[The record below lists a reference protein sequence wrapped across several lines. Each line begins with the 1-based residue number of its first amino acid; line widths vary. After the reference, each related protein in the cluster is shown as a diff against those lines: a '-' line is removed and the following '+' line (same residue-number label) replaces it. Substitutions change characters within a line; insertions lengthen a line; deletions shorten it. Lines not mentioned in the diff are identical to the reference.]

1 MRMIKYLLLFVLTM
15 SIISCSK
22 KTAVED
28 HTNAEA
34 QEIPKGEH
42 IQGKPSKGKS
52 MVDDRIDKMI
62 DVIGMNSEKAEKFRE
77 IEKKY
82 KEKRLALRDED
93 LDQMA
98 KLEKA
103 RNMMNTMDAEY
114 KDLLS
119 DEEYMKYRGIM
130 NSKIHTAPAHQ

>member
-52 MVDDRIDKMI
+52 MVSSSSSSS
-62 DVIGMNSEKAEKFRE
+62 NQ
-77 IEKKY
+77 
-82 KEKRLALRDED
+82 LR
-93 LDQMA
+93 
-98 KLEKA
+98 KSSI
-103 RNMMNTMDAEY
+103 RPIPT
-114 KDLLS
+114 
-119 DEEYMKYRGIM
+119 
-130 NSKIHTAPAHQ
+130 